1 MLTGY
6 DVIRQSL
13 EPIAQDLLA
22 VLPQLNR
29 IIAAEVR
36 REVGDA
42 ANMTEL
48 RLLTE
53 LIVGPQTLS
62 MVARHQHV
70 SPQALCMLVN
80 DLVERGWVERMPH
93 PHDRRQHLLLLTER
107 GRNAFALSRERAI
120 QQITPLLTSLSEEE
134 AQAIIVALPALRR
147 VLGAHERGD
156 GNGTI

>member
-1 MLTGY
+1 MYLQDTM
-6 DVIRQSL
+6 IRPSL

-42 ANMTEL
+42 ASMAQL

-53 LIVGPQTLS
+53 LDGRPQTLS
-62 MVARHQHV
+62 AIARHLHV

-80 DLVERGWVERMPH
+80 DLVERRWVERTPH
-93 PHDRRQHLLLLTER
+93 PHDRRQHLLEVTDR
-107 GRNAFALSRERAI
+107 GRNAFALSRERAL

-147 VLGAHERGD
+147 VLGAQERGD
-156 GNGTI
+156 GSGVS

>member
-1 MLTGY
+1 MT
-6 DVIRQSL
+6 RASL

-42 ANMTEL
+42 ASMAQL

-53 LIVGPQTLS
+53 LDAGPQTLS
-62 MVARHQHV
+62 MIARHQHV

-80 DLVERGWVERMPH
+80 DLVERGWVQRTPH
-93 PHDRRQHLLLLTER
+93 PHDRRQHLLEVTDR
-107 GRNAFALSRERAI
+107 GRNAFALSRERAL

-134 AQAIIVALPALRR
+134 ARAIIVALPALRR
-147 VLGAHERGD
+147 VLGAHDRSDPSGAV
-156 GNGTI
+156 

>member
-1 MLTGY
+1 
-6 DVIRQSL
+6 VFRQSL

-29 IIAAEVR
+29 IIAAEMR

-42 ANMTEL
+42 ASVAQL

-53 LIVGPQTLS
+53 LDGGPQTLS
-62 MVARHQHV
+62 MIARHQHV

-80 DLVERGWVERMPH
+80 DLVERGWVKRMPH
-93 PHDRRQHLLLLTER
+93 PHDRRQHLLEITDR
-107 GRNAFALSRERAI
+107 GRNVFTLSRERAI

-134 AQAIIVALPALRR
+134 ARAIIVALPALRR
-147 VLGAHERGD
+147 VLRAHERGD
-156 GNGTI
+156 GSGTP

>member
-1 MLTGY
+1 M
-6 DVIRQSL
+6 IRRSL

-42 ANMTEL
+42 ASAAQL
-48 RLLTE
+48 RLLGE
-53 LIVGPQTLS
+53 LDGGPQTLS
-62 MVARHQHV
+62 MIARHQHV

-80 DLVERGWVERMPH
+80 DMVERGWVLRAPH
-93 PHDRRQHLLLLTER
+93 PHDRRQHLLEVTDR
-107 GRNAFALSRERAI
+107 GRNAFALSRERAL
-120 QQITPLLTSLSEEE
+120 QQIMPLLSSLSEEE

-147 VLGAHERGD
+147 VLGAQ
-156 GNGTI
+156 